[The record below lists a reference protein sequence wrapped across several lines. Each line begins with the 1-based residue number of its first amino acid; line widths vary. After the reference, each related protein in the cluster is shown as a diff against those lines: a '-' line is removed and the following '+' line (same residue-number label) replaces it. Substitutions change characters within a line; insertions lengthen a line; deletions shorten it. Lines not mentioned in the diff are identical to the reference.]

1 MHACGLLVPSNPY
14 HLSYCEGSQDD
25 CLLISCGRGLA
36 DWFTWVWSQ
45 VRKRYSENKLSL
57 FCVYFVRLMWYY
69 PFNLFSG
76 CLYLAAD
83 MEVDILCYTKLP
95 LYWPYQ
101 LYKNTSFPLTPSLL
115 VALPHLVCT
124 SQFVCGGVCRRGVV
138 HCDNEQQQ
146 FCVKGPA
153 LAIPDTLFAFSSPI
167 TGSEPAF
174 LLTM

>member
-1 MHACGLLVPSNPY
+1 M
-14 HLSYCEGSQDD
+14 
-25 CLLISCGRGLA
+25 
-36 DWFTWVWSQ
+36 
-45 VRKRYSENKLSL
+45 RKRYSENKLSS

-138 HCDNEQQQ
+138 HVIMNSNSFVLKALLLLFLTPCLHSAHQSLDQSQLSYSQCRSRGEQ
-146 FCVKGPA
+146 
-153 LAIPDTLFAFSSPI
+153 
-167 TGSEPAF
+167 
-174 LLTM
+174 LLN